1 MLVSCPYFITAGT
14 AKNNI
19 TVVTSINRVVIILRL
34 GVFDSGIDI
43 FTACAAL
50 DRIAPFPVT
59 TRCNTASPV
68 WMTSA
73 LPLPVNCEE
82 AKLLPCTLM
91 PLGAYVPS

>member
-34 GVFDSGIDI
+34 GIFDSSIDI

-50 DRIAPFPVT
+50 DRIAAISGNYPVQHT
-59 TRCNTASPV
+59 VSSMDDIRAPATR
-68 WMTSA
+68 
-73 LPLPVNCEE
+73 
-82 AKLLPCTLM
+82 KL
-91 PLGAYVPS
+91 